1 MQKNKK
7 GVVFLERS
15 SLLALFPFCEHEPK
29 VCDITGLLWK
39 CLFHRGVGPHVGNLE
54 EEVHTLGKTKL
65 VSERGDSERKQYRV
79 LRGCLQVS
87 LGGMKYSEKHR
98 HACFFFIGI
107 LLSINIYRKSQ
118 EK

>member
-1 MQKNKK
+1 M
-7 GVVFLERS
+7 
-15 SLLALFPFCEHEPK
+15 
-29 VCDITGLLWK
+29 
-39 CLFHRGVGPHVGNLE
+39 GNLE

-65 VSERGDSERKQYRV
+65 VSERGDSERKQYKL

-98 HACFFFIGI
+98 YACFFYWN

-118 EK
+118 EKEGKNILQ